1 MIFLFSPKDVFPRR
15 NPLFLTHSVVYYI
28 FRLVPDHRRRKEW
41 EAMDYT
47 LQIGLWNSVF
57 AVPTALVDRYLKLAG
72 KEQLQVLLW
81 MLRHPGEAATPQA
94 LAEYL
99 GTDADTILDALDY
112 WVQEGLLSCRAGELS
127 PAPQA
132 EPIQPATATVSAP
145 APVTAPAPAAEPAA
159 TSQASTLPPKKRA
172 VKPDTQ
178 HVLTRM
184 AESEEIK
191 YLMQEA
197 EMTFGKTL
205 SPSMT
210 ATLVAMCDDY
220 GLPVEVAV
228 MIVHYA
234 KNANKTTPAYIDTVA
249 RDWAESGI
257 TSLQAAEEK
266 LQQLDQHR
274 LAWDKVQAATGLPRR
289 APSKKEDEAAYRWVY
304 QWKFTKEMLTAAY
317 ERCVDRTSRFN
328 MNYIDKVL
336 EDWHKKGVQ
345 NLQDLEQKEAG
356 WREEQGRTKSYDT
369 SELEEMSHFDL
380 PEEL

>member
-1 MIFLFSPKDVFPRR
+1 
-15 NPLFLTHSVVYYI
+15 
-28 FRLVPDHRRRKEW
+28 
-41 EAMDYT
+41 MDYT

-81 MLRHPGEAATPQA
+81 MLRHPGEAAAPQD

-99 GTDADTILDALDY
+99 GTDTDTILDALDY
-112 WVQEGLLSCRAGELS
+112 WVQEGLLTCRAGELS
-127 PAPQA
+127 PVPQA
-132 EPIQPATATVSAP
+132 EPVQPGTA
-145 APVTAPAPAAEPAA
+145 AAAAAVPEPAI
-159 TSQASTLPPKKRA
+159 TPKPGTLPPKKRA

-184 AESEEIK
+184 AESGELK

-197 EMTFGKTL
+197 ETTFGKTL

-234 KNANKTTPAYIDTVA
+234 KNVSKTTPAYIDTVA

-274 LAWDKVQAATGLPRR
+274 LAWDRVQAATGLPRR

-345 NLQDLEQKEAG
+345 TLQDLEQKEAG
-356 WREEQGRTKSYDT
+356 WREEQGRSKSYDT

>member
-1 MIFLFSPKDVFPRR
+1 
-15 NPLFLTHSVVYYI
+15 
-28 FRLVPDHRRRKEW
+28 
-41 EAMDYT
+41 MDYT

-81 MLRHPGEAATPQA
+81 MLRHPGEPATPQA
-94 LAEYL
+94 LAENL
-99 GTDADTILDALDY
+99 GTDPDTILDAFDY

-132 EPIQPATATVSAP
+132 QSTQPAAPSAP
-145 APVTAPAPAAEPAA
+145 APAPAPAAQAA
-159 TSQASTLPPKKRA
+159 PLPSKKRA

-184 AESEEIK
+184 QESEEIK
-191 YLMQEA
+191 FLLQEA

-210 ATLVAMCDDY
+210 STLVSMCDDY

-234 KNANKTTPAYIDTVA
+234 KNANKTTPSYIDAVA

-274 LAWDKVQAATGLPRR
+274 LAWDRVQAAAGMARR
-289 APSKKEDEAAYRWVY
+289 APSKKEDECAYRWVY

-328 MNYIDKVL
+328 ISYIDKVL
-336 EDWHKKGVQ
+336 EDWHNKGIQ
-345 NLQDLEQKEAG
+345 NLQDLEQREAG

-369 SELEEMSHFDL
+369 SDLEELSHFDL

>member
-1 MIFLFSPKDVFPRR
+1 
-15 NPLFLTHSVVYYI
+15 
-28 FRLVPDHRRRKEW
+28 
-41 EAMDYT
+41 MDYT

-81 MLRHPGEAATPQA
+81 MLRHPGEMVTPEE
-94 LAEYL
+94 LAETL
-99 GTDADTILDALDY
+99 GTDPDTALDALDY
-112 WVQEGLLSCRAGELS
+112 WVQEGLLSSKAGVLS
-127 PAPQA
+127 PAPQQEA
-132 EPIQPATATVSAP
+132 VQPA
-145 APVTAPAPAAEPAA
+145 APAPATPAA
-159 TSQASTLPPKKRA
+159 QPQTSALPPKKRA

-184 AESEEIK
+184 QESQEIK
-191 YLMQEA
+191 YLLQEA

-210 ATLVAMCDDY
+210 STLVGMCDDY

-234 KNANKTTPAYIDTVA
+234 KNVNKTTPSYLDTVA

-274 LAWDKVQAATGLPRR
+274 IAWDRVQAAAGNGPSGSFQKGGRGRLPVAVPVAISPRR
-289 APSKKEDEAAYRWVY
+289 CSP
-304 QWKFTKEMLTAAY
+304 
-317 ERCVDRTSRFN
+317 
-328 MNYIDKVL
+328 
-336 EDWHKKGVQ
+336 
-345 NLQDLEQKEAG
+345 
-356 WREEQGRTKSYDT
+356 
-369 SELEEMSHFDL
+369 L
-380 PEEL
+380 PTNAVWTGHLDSLSTT

>member
-1 MIFLFSPKDVFPRR
+1 
-15 NPLFLTHSVVYYI
+15 
-28 FRLVPDHRRRKEW
+28 
-41 EAMDYT
+41 MDYT

-81 MLRHPGEAATPQA
+81 MLRHPGEAAAPQA
-94 LAEYL
+94 LADYL
-99 GTDADTILDALDY
+99 GTDPDTILDALDY
-112 WVQEGLLSCRAGELS
+112 WVQEGLLTCRAGELS
-127 PAPQA
+127 PAPQE
-132 EPIQPATATVSAP
+132 EPIQPAEPAILAAP
-145 APVTAPAPAAEPAA
+145 SDPQPAAAPRAG
-159 TSQASTLPPKKRA
+159 TLPPKKRA
-172 VKPDTQ
+172 VKPDMQ
-178 HVLTRM
+178 HVLARM
-184 AESEEIK
+184 GESEEIK

-234 KNANKTTPAYIDTVA
+234 KNTNKTTPAYIDAVA

-257 TSLQAAEEK
+257 TSLQAAEDK
-266 LQQLDQHR
+266 LQQLDQRR
-274 LAWDKVQAATGLPRR
+274 LAWDRVQAVMGLPRR
-289 APSKKEDEAAYRWVY
+289 APSKREDDAAYRWVY

-328 MNYIDKVL
+328 INYIDKVL
-336 EDWHKKGVQ
+336 EDWHKKGIQ
-345 NLQDLEQKEAG
+345 NLQDLEQKEAD
-356 WREEQGRTKSYDT
+356 WKEEQGRTKSYDT
-369 SELEEMSHFDL
+369 SELEDMSHFDL

>member
-1 MIFLFSPKDVFPRR
+1 
-15 NPLFLTHSVVYYI
+15 
-28 FRLVPDHRRRKEW
+28 
-41 EAMDYT
+41 MDYT

-81 MLRHPGEAATPQA
+81 MLRHPGEAAAPQA

-99 GTDADTILDALDY
+99 GTDPDAILDALDY

-127 PAPQA
+127 PVPQA
-132 EPIQPATATVSAP
+132 EPIQPAAAAPAAP
-145 APVTAPAPAAEPAA
+145 APGEPAV
-159 TSQASTLPPKKRA
+159 TSQASALPPKKRA
-172 VKPDTQ
+172 VKPGTQ

-184 AESEEIK
+184 AESDEIK

-234 KNANKTTPAYIDTVA
+234 KNANKTTPAYIDAVA

-274 LAWDKVQAATGLPRR
+274 LAWDRVQAATGLPRR
-289 APSKKEDEAAYRWVY
+289 APSKKEDDCAYRWVY

-317 ERCVDRTSRFN
+317 ERCVDRTSRFHLS
-328 MNYIDKVL
+328 YIDKVL
-336 EDWHKKGVQ
+336 EDWHKKGIQ
-345 NLQDLEQKEAG
+345 NLQDLELREAG
-356 WREEQGRTKSYDT
+356 WREEQGRAKSYDT